1 MTSFG
6 AWAWQLF
13 KNKQHLP
20 GSWLSELG
28 QEAADKEYTRHI
40 YLEKAAVKESNY

>member
-1 MTSFG
+1 MGMAAFQEQAAST
-6 AWAWQLF
+6 WELV
-13 KNKQHLP
+13 
-20 GSWLSELG
+20 ELG